1 MSTQASWRSAAAV
14 RTALVTALASATALT
29 GYGLFADGT
38 AATDEATDTTVNANP
53 ATESAPKPRP
63 QVASFTTAD
72 VGSCLTWDV
81 DGDGVI
87 SNFEQADCAQEHRFE
102 VSAREDLSAYP
113 TAEFGPDAE
122 IPGTARQAQLREELC
137 RTPTLRYLDGRF
149 DPSGK
154 YSIAPILPPAP
165 AWENGDRTMLCGL
178 QSTDS
183 RGAPQ
188 LTQGKVSERDQAR
201 VYSAQSCLRIEDS
214 QTLTEVACAE
224 PHHMEV
230 TSTVNLREN
239 FPDGYPAENA
249 QDEFLADVCTRAA
262 EDYLGGEENLYQSTL
277 QPYWGAISE
286 DSWRNGSYSVNCTL
300 VHARDGGGFSTIEGT
315 AREGRG
321 ALTIDGGPPEERP
334 ERNPRR

>member
-1 MSTQASWRSAAAV
+1 M

-29 GYGLFADGT
+29 GYGLFSDSGSSSTGQAN
-38 AATDEATDTTVNANP
+38 DTTVNASP
-53 ATESAPKPRP
+53 APESTQKPKPK
-63 QVASFTTAD
+63 VASFTTAD
-72 VGSCLTWDV
+72 AGACLSWDITPE
-81 DGDGVI
+81 GKI
-87 SNFEQADCAQEHRFE
+87 TNFEQADCAEEHRFE

-113 TAEFGPDAE
+113 TAEFGPEAGV
-122 IPGTARQAQLREELC
+122 PGTARQAQLREELC
-137 RTPTLRYLDGRF
+137 RAPTLRYLDGRF
-149 DPSGK
+149 DPTGK

-178 QSTDS
+178 QTTDA
-183 RGAPQ
+183 RGVPQ
-188 LTQGKVSERDQAR
+188 LTTGKVSERDQAR
-201 VYSAQSCLRIEDS
+201 VYSAQSCLRIEES
-214 QTLTEVACAE
+214 QTLTEVACGE

-239 FPDGYPAENA
+239 FSDGYPADEA
-249 QDEFLADVCTRAA
+249 QDEFLADVCTRAG